1 MRKNNNGNI
10 MVTPRSPPSSIR
22 GSARVATISGID
34 GQQTQKGTFFNVDHI
49 IDQVRQRRQ
58 VQRQEDNFVD
68 RLARTIL
75 PFSPVA
81 GAPGSTNLME
91 DDAVLNE
98 AQRFCYC
105 DDVEGD
111 AKDEDWIECSSCKQW
126 YHLLCTG
133 WKREE
138 DNGCQ
143 YLVAPFGHQV
153 LLDGSSDNPWFC
165 IRCWERQKALCL
177 EVTIFLIP
185 TVLPHLILLV
195 FFLARSKIKFQ
206 ECCFKLRRRIEYILV
221 KLI

>member
-1 MRKNNNGNI
+1 
-10 MVTPRSPPSSIR
+10 MVTPRSPQSSIR
-22 GSARVATISGID
+22 GSARIASISGAD
-34 GQQTQKGTFFNVDHI
+34 GRQTQKGTFFNVDR

-75 PFSPVA
+75 PFSAVA

-111 AKDEDWIECSSCKQW
+111 ATDEDWIECSSCKQW

-143 YLVAPFGHQV
+143 YLVAPFGHRV
-153 LLDGSSDNPWFC
+153 LVDVSSDNPWFC
-165 IRCWERQKALCL
+165 IRCWERQKAPCLPFHLCEL
-177 EVTIFLIP
+177 EEKVLRLGCTIDE
-185 TVLPHLILLV
+185 
-195 FFLARSKIKFQ
+195 KIT
-206 ECCFKLRRRIEYILV
+206 
-221 KLI
+221 